1 MKKTYIIPSTDM
13 VQVELQNMIALS
25 NGALS
30 FTTDEQGSGDLIE
43 QDAVSSAMGRSTS
56 VWGDDEE

>member
-1 MKKTYIIPSTDM
+1 MKKTYMKPSTDM

-25 NGALS
+25 NGSLS
-30 FTTDEQGSGDLIE
+30 FPNNNEGSGDLIE
-43 QDAVSSAMGRSTS
+43 QDAVSSAMGRQTN

>member
-30 FTTDEQGSGDLIE
+30 FTTDNQGSGDLID
-43 QDAVSSAMGRSTS
+43 QDAVSSAMGRQTS